1 MTWSAVLT
9 MRLRHCANLV
19 DRTVASIENFLVRAW
34 LYLDH
39 VLFLGA

>member
-1 MTWSAVLT
+1 MGLC
-9 MRLRHCANLV
+9 HCANLV
-19 DRTVASIENFLVRAW
+19 DRTVASMENILVRAW